1 MFDLNSINGKW
12 NIVEST
18 DECYLK
24 EMDRRLN
31 INFKIKKRSL
41 LEIRSIK
48 KKNTKKYC
56 KKIKNKNEMLCLYRK
71 FLFFTLPIKLC
82 IIGYD
87 ESSEWLIV
95 ARVNS
100 ILNQLQI
107 DVLSRKNELSS
118 DDIYTIRK
126 KISSNHN
133 IAIYLKYLK
142 NVNR

>member
-24 EMDRRLN
+24 EIDRRLN

-41 LEIRSIK
+41 LEVRNIK
-48 KKNTKKYC
+48 KKEVKKYS
-56 KKIKNKNEMLCLYRK
+56 KKIKNRNGMLCINRK
-71 FLFFTLPIKLC
+71 ILFFTLPIKLC

-87 ESSEWLIV
+87 ESSEWLII

-118 DDIYTIRK
+118 DDIYIIRK
-126 KISSNHN
+126 KISSIDNV
-133 IAIYLKYLK
+133 AGYLKYLK
-142 NVNR
+142 NVNC